1 MSFNIKALK
10 EELEQTKKDLQQL
23 REKEF
28 QKQRLEPDKEDF
40 MFIENATKVGFKEP
54 NEEPANYEFQKKRIF
69 RVGCV
74 TTYLVRIWLLDL
86 IGEVNSGAHSHL
98 IHHIN
103 HLRQRDWEVGFQHVY
118 REANLVAD
126 SLAKW
131 DSSGHVGGR
140 IFYSVPGDLRNLW
153 QHDRGTLHGTLL
165 ASTAAGMN

>member
-54 NEEPANYEFQKKRIF
+54 NEEPANYEFQKKRNSLIF
-69 RVGCV
+69 QS
-74 TTYLVRIWLLDL
+74 L
-86 IGEVNSGAHSHL
+86 SGARESILDNSYRLCSQFCRAREYHILSAQPSTHVDRSL
-98 IHHIN
+98 I
-103 HLRQRDWEVGFQHVY
+103 RWQSPRT
-118 REANLVAD
+118 AD